1 MPRLHS
7 KLALLVAGLAGAA
20 AVNAQTT
27 PGLWRFV
34 HPDAKAVLSIN
45 WGSIKTSHIASMLRE
60 KMTGTSTS
68 GMPTGFAIPGMEF
81 LKDADRFVVSSPGRN
96 PDSPSP
102 DAPVLIV
109 VAGHFDLAKVR
120 SVLLRH
126 GAKPQQFNSFQV
138 YRPQSKESKD
148 LAFVLFNPE
157 TILIG
162 DSHSIFSSLE
172 RTKFPAPDPEPNS
185 VLARAAEMEA
195 NYDAWALLDGADA
208 VASDRLSM
216 LLSGGALDAKA
227 QGMQFGLSMHNGLA
241 VEIALVFDSDG
252 AAKRMAGELSRMVK
266 LSVKDKLGEPA
277 MLDLEKRLK
286 FTAQGSLVKLAM
298 KMSPEDLEKNAKIYA
313 TSRKQVPAALAEIKP
328 VIKSGSLAEKPVEPQ
343 KKVIRIEGLDNGP
356 REIPYKDK

>member
-1 MPRLHS
+1 MSRSLRL
-7 KLALLVAGLAGAA
+7 LAILCA
-20 AVNAQTT
+20 AVALHAQTT
-27 PGLWRFV
+27 PGLWRFL

-45 WGSIKTSHIASMLRE
+45 WGAVRASHIGAMFRDKLNGPAGANPMFAVPGIEFLNDVDR
-60 KMTGTSTS
+60 
-68 GMPTGFAIPGMEF
+68 FAI
-81 LKDADRFVVSSPGRN
+81 SSPGRN

-109 VAGHFDLAKVR
+109 VGGHFDLAKVR
-120 SVLLRH
+120 AVLLRH

-138 YRPQSKESKD
+138 YRPQGKESRD
-148 LAFVLFNPE
+148 LAFVLYDAQ

-162 DSHSIFSSLE
+162 DSRSIFASLE
-172 RTKFPAPDPEPNS
+172 RTKFPGAEPEPNS
-185 VLARAAEMEA
+185 LLARAADMEA
-195 NYDAWALLDGADA
+195 NYDAWAILNGADA

-227 QGMQFGLSMHNGLA
+227 QGVQFGLSMRNGLGI
-241 VEIALVFDSDG
+241 EMALVFDSDD

-266 LSVKDKLGEPA
+266 LSIKDKLGEPA

-298 KMSPEDLEKNAKIYA
+298 HMTPQELEKNAQIYA
-313 TSRKQVPAALAEIKP
+313 AARKQVPSGLAEIKP
-328 VIKSGSLAEKPVEPQ
+328 VIKSGAAGEQPPPPQ
-343 KKVIRIEGLDNGP
+343 NKVIRIEGLDNGP